1 MQFMKNNKFSL
12 LTLLLIVA
20 SFRLTFAQDIKV
32 EASIDSSEFLVGDQ
46 VELELKVTQPINE
59 FVGIPVFNEELTKQI
74 EILNQSENDTT
85 LLESGHYIIKKQ
97 ILITAFDSGYYAV
110 PPIPFLYYSDTLKTE
125 PVLFKVNAIAVDTSQ
140 AIKDIKMPYG
150 APLSFAEVLP
160 WAGGGLGLIVIILVI
175 LYIIRKIRRKEPI
188 LGRVKPKEPAHIIAY
203 RDLTKLKDNK
213 LWQKDLIKDYYT
225 DLTDILR
232 VYLWNRFAIKTLER
246 TSEEILESL
255 NESDFNDEESFNDL
269 KEIFGI
275 ADLVKFAKYKPMVDD
290 HEKCMNYAYNIVDRT
305 KLIVEEKEDNERENE
320 IEKTSAKEEKQI
332 KEQIT

>member
-20 SFRLTFAQDIKV
+20 SFRLTFAQDITV
-32 EASIDSSEFLVGDQ
+32 EATIDSSEFLVGDQ

-59 FVGIPVFNEELTKQI
+59 FVGIPVFNDELTKQI

-255 NESDFNDEESFNDL
+255 NESDFNDEESFNEL

-275 ADLVKFAKYKPMVDD
+275 ADLVKFAKYKPIVDD

-305 KLIVEEKEDNERENE
+305 KLIVEEKEDNEGENE
-320 IEKTSAKEEKQI
+320 IEKISAKEEKQI

>member
-20 SFRLTFAQDIKV
+20 SFRLTFAQDITV
-32 EASIDSSEFLVGDQ
+32 EATIDSSEFLVGDQ

-59 FVGIPVFNEELTKQI
+59 FVGIPVFNDELTKQI
-74 EILNQSENDTT
+74 EILKQSENDTT

-160 WAGGGLGLIVIILVI
+160 WAGGGLGLIAIILVI

-255 NESDFNDEESFNDL
+255 NESDFNDEESFIVL

-275 ADLVKFAKYKPMVDD
+275 ADLVKFAKYKPIVDD

-305 KLIVEEKEDNERENE
+305 KLIVEEKEDNEGENE
-320 IEKTSAKEEKQI
+320 IEKISAKEEKQI

>member
-20 SFRLTFAQDIKV
+20 SFRLTFAQDITV
-32 EASIDSSEFLVGDQ
+32 EATIDSSEFLVGDQ

-59 FVGIPVFNEELTKQI
+59 FVGIPVFNDELTKQI

-160 WAGGGLGLIVIILVI
+160 WAGGGLGLIAIILVI

-255 NESDFNDEESFNDL
+255 NESDFNDEESFNEL

-275 ADLVKFAKYKPMVDD
+275 ADLVKFAKYKPIVDD

-305 KLIVEEKEDNERENE
+305 KLIVEEKEDNEGENE
-320 IEKTSAKEEKQI
+320 IEKISAKEEKQI

>member
-20 SFRLTFAQDIKV
+20 SFRLTFAQDITV
-32 EASIDSSEFLVGDQ
+32 EATIDSSEFLVGDQ

-59 FVGIPVFNEELTKQI
+59 FVGIPVFNDELTKQI

-160 WAGGGLGLIVIILVI
+160 WAGGGLGLIAIILVI

-255 NESDFNDEESFNDL
+255 NESDFNDEESFIEL

-275 ADLVKFAKYKPMVDD
+275 ADLVKFAKYKPIVDD

-305 KLIVEEKEDNERENE
+305 KLIVEEKEDNEGENE
-320 IEKTSAKEEKQI
+320 IEKISAKEEKQI